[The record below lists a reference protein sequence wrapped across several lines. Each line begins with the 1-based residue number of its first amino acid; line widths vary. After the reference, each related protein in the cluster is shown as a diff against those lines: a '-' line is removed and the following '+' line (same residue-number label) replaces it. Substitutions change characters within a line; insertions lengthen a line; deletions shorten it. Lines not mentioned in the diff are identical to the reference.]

1 MEIFIRKSYKSGIVS
16 SIILF
21 IFGLLLLL
29 KSEETI
35 VTISYVVGSV
45 IIAMGA
51 LAFINYFT
59 GKDNKVLGI
68 AYGIISVVLGVVI
81 ISNPVAIASI
91 IPIIIGIGIILNS
104 AMKLQ
109 YALEL
114 KKLSSEMWKT
124 TFIVAL
130 ISTIC
135 GVIILFNPFQGAVLI
150 TQVIGIFLILYSII
164 DIICSFK
171 INKDLKVDI
180 ETPNTKQV
188 EVSVY
193 EAEVV
198 KEKKS
203 KKKSSKKNKDTK

>member
-1 MEIFIRKSYKSGIVS
+1 MEIFIRKNYKSGIVS

-68 AYGIISVVLGVVI
+68 AYGIISVVLGVII

-91 IPIIIGIGIILNS
+91 IPIIIGVGIILNS